1 MLTVKDG
8 SRSGGTTGDGSN
20 PPGKDLTIPVLNLG
34 LLAVYVVLNILVIM
48 LAAVAW
54 STVLVQA

>member
-1 MLTVKDG
+1 MLTVKHLHQEEEHG
-8 SRSGGTTGDGSN
+8 PN

-34 LLAVYVVLNILVIM
+34 LLVVYVALNILVIV

-54 STVLVQA
+54 SAVPVQA